1 MYKWFETIPVPG
13 SLTLYEFFGCIIA
26 KAGLE
31 FAVISLGFTG
41 LSSKD
46 CTSSA
51 KKFALGNTPRA

>member
-1 MYKWFETIPVPG
+1 MYRWFETIPLPD
-13 SLTLYEFFGCIIA
+13 SLTLYEFFGCVIA

-31 FAVISLGFTG
+31 FAVLSIVFTG
-41 LSSKD
+41 SSSID

>member
-1 MYKWFETIPVPG
+1 MHKWYETVPVPV
-13 SLTLYEFFGCIIA
+13 SLTLYEFFGCVIG

-31 FAVISLGFTG
+31 FAVLSLGFTG
-41 LSSKD
+41 LSSID